1 MAKLRTLGLHCLVR
15 KETTREGREGGGV
28 EGKWKEEGKAREVVR
43 MITFSFGYSF
53 CIFYLEV
60 SFK

>member
-1 MAKLRTLGLHCLVR
+1 MFGKERDDDVR
-15 KETTREGREGGGV
+15 GKRRGGGV
-28 EGKWKEEGKAREVVR
+28 EGKWKGEGKAREVVR